1 HDGDSQLIRP
11 NCTTPAVAA
20 GPAKIK
26 PGTNFAWQAAGP
38 EQGPYV
44 LVLDAA
50 TVTGPV
56 GGPVTPDNGR
66 VLSAPIALTGCRSAQ
81 TLAAGPDNSGTHEVA
96 LFRHTGTAWARVAVA
111 LLEVS

>member
-1 HDGDSQLIRP
+1 M
-11 NCTTPAVAA
+11 
-20 GPAKIK
+20 
-26 PGTNFAWQAAGP
+26 
-38 EQGPYV
+38 

-81 TLAAGPDNSGTHEVA
+81 TLAAGPDRQ
-96 LFRHTGTAWARVAVA
+96 RHPRGGAVPTRAGTAWARVAVA